1 MNYTLTH
8 RYTHANALAG
18 LEKSAQNHFAKI
30 QSKNRAEN
38 ALRKKKR
45 EYILHIYV
53 CLCACVYLHNFIYL
67 FIYFPKFSAHTFL
80 YRACMPWF
88 NLWLVC
94 CPFLIWYGMIWHAV
108 TNAQKIIL
116 IFLMY
121 ILCFFFSFLVCD
133 TWFNLLTYNATRCVV
148 HTLQH
153 IYLPPTTAFF
163 FLYWNDSQYY
173 FIPICVAFCHLF
185 SQFKIKCIKI
195 CKRRHHCFL

>member
-1 MNYTLTH
+1 M
-8 RYTHANALAG
+8 
-18 LEKSAQNHFAKI
+18 F
-30 QSKNRAEN
+30 
-38 ALRKKKR
+38 
-45 EYILHIYV
+45 V
-53 CLCACVYLHNFIYL
+53 CVCVYLHNFIYL

-80 YRACMPWF
+80 YRACIPWF
-88 NLWLVC
+88 NLWL
-94 CPFLIWYGMIWHAV
+94 PLFDMIWHDMACGYKHPKNHFNFFNV
-108 TNAQKIIL
+108 
-116 IFLMY
+116 Y
-121 ILCFFFSFLVCD
+121 SVFFFSFLVCD